1 MNQNHSLN
9 QQPTQFTTVTI
20 LFLKLLRPNWVHLPK
35 PLLKKLHHSTKMSTD
50 LVFVKEISATA
61 ITGKDAWNR
70 PSPQPITISVSL
82 NTDFHKASVTDNLK
96 YSVNYAVLTRHI
108 SDFIKS
114 NEHKNFKSL
123 GSIAEAVSQIAL
135 DEKSGGSEMAKVV
148 VRSPKSEIR
157 ADSVEYELIRSRIDP
172 SANFDSYNVT
182 KLRLLTII
190 GVFTFERLQKQIVD
204 IDLNIRIKKDDPNLD
219 FHKIVGD
226 IVDYVESSNFKTVE
240 ALVFKI
246 GQLTFQNYSN
256 VGIEYVDARVT
267 KPNAFSHVEGVGV
280 SSLMTS
286 KNFADVE
293 PLAVEYVLHD
303 KGDFNLPVENET
315 SQDYKGAH
323 VAYIAIGSNINQM
336 ENITKALER
345 LKTYNISLESTS
357 SMYISKPMYHLD
369 QPDFFNAVVKV
380 SFSDYSPHKLLEILK
395 EIEYQHLERVKEI
408 ENGPRTIDLDILLY
422 DNVQINTSDLIIPH
436 KLMLERTFVLQ
447 PLCELLPP
455 DQTHPIS
462 AEPFHDHLQQL
473 LSNKPD
479 DHIQT
484 DSSLLQLVPVSRVS
498 TKDNVMKFDQI
509 HHKSQTLI
517 MGILNM
523 TPDSFSDAGKYYS
536 SSLEEIVK
544 EAAKLVQ
551 QGAYIIDIGGV
562 STRPGSVEPTEKEEI
577 ERVLPLVKKIR
588 ESPDSKL
595 ANILIS
601 IDTYRSNV
609 AKQCLEAGAD
619 IINDISMGRYDENI
633 FKVVAE
639 YGCPYIMNHSR
650 GTPQTMSKLI
660 KYEPNKNDDIIEYII
675 DPKSGQQEGLN
686 NPELNNFL
694 NGVSRELSLQILK
707 SFRAGVKK
715 WQIVLD
721 PGVGFAKNLN
731 QNLAIV
737 ANASFFKKY
746 SIQVNLQGQDA
757 SRVSHSLSYLSFN
770 GMSVLIGT
778 SRKKFLGTLTGKLD
792 SPADRVMATAATVTA
807 SVQQHADFVRVHDVE
822 KCKDVVVTSDA
833 IYKDIM

>member
-1 MNQNHSLN
+1 
-9 QQPTQFTTVTI
+9 
-20 LFLKLLRPNWVHLPK
+20 
-35 PLLKKLHHSTKMSTD
+35 MSTD

-70 PSPQPITISVSL
+70 PTPQPITISVFL

-135 DEKSGGSEMAKVV
+135 DEKNGGSEVAKVV
-148 VRSPKSEIR
+148 IKSPKSEIR
-157 ADSVEYELIRSRIDP
+157 ADSVEYELIRSKNNP

-204 IDLNIRIKKDDPNLD
+204 VDLSIKIRKDDPRLD
-219 FHKIVGD
+219 FHNVVRD

-246 GQLTFQNYSN
+246 GQLTFQNYPN
-256 VGIEYVDARVT
+256 VGIESVDAKVT

-280 SSLMTS
+280 SSIMMPE
-286 KNFADVE
+286 NFKDVE
-293 PLAVEYVLHD
+293 PLALKDVSHD
-303 KGDFNLPVENET
+303 KGDFNLPVED
-315 SQDYKGAH
+315 QDRQNYKGRH
-323 VAYIAIGSNINQM
+323 VAFVAIGSNIDQM
-336 ENITKALER
+336 ENISKALER
-345 LKTYNISLESTS
+345 LKFYDITLESTS

-369 QPDFFNAVVKV
+369 QPDFFNAVAKV
-380 SFSDYSPHKLLEILK
+380 SFTDYSPHRLLEILK
-395 EIEYQHLERVKEI
+395 EIEYQHVARVKEI

-462 AEPFHDHLQQL
+462 AESFHDHLQQL
-473 LSNKPD
+473 LTDKPE
-479 DHIQT
+479 DHIQE
-484 DSSLLQLVPVSRVS
+484 DSSLLQFIPVPRIS

-509 HHKSQTLI
+509 NYKSPTLL

-523 TPDSFSDAGKYYS
+523 TPDSFSDAGKYFS
-536 SSLEEIVK
+536 SSLDEIVK
-544 EAAKLVQ
+544 EADNLVQ
-551 QGAYIIDIGGV
+551 QGAEIIDIGGV
-562 STRPGSVEPTEKEEI
+562 STRPGSVEPSEAEEL
-577 ERVLPLVKKIR
+577 ERVLPLVQGIR
-588 ESPDSKL
+588 QSTNPNL
-595 ANILIS
+595 ANVLIS

-619 IINDISMGRYDENI
+619 IINDISMGRYDERI
-633 FKVVAE
+633 FNVVAE

-650 GTPQTMSKLI
+650 GTPQTMSKLTR
-660 KYEPNKNDDIIEYII
+660 YEPNKNDDIVQFVI
-675 DPKSGQQEGLN
+675 DPRLGQQETLFS
-686 NPELNNFL
+686 PQLDNFL

-715 WQIVLD
+715 WQIILD

-731 QNLAIV
+731 QNLALI

-746 SIQVNLQGQDA
+746 SIQVNQQNLENSSDTT
-757 SRVSHSLSYLSFN
+757 HSSSYLSFN

-778 SRKKFLGTLTGKLD
+778 SRKKFLGTITGKID
-792 SPADRVMATAATVTA
+792 SPSDRVMATAATVT
-807 SVQQHADFVRVHDVE
+807 SSIEQHADFVRVHDVE
-822 KCKDVVVTSDA
+822 KCKDVVMTSDA
-833 IYKDIM
+833 IYKNISI